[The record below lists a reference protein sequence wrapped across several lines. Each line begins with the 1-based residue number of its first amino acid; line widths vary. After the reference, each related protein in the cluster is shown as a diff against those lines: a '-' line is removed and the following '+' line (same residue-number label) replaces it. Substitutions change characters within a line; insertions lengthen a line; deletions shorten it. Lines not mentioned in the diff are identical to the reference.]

1 MIYNKFGGPERG
13 EYFLHRLERLYRQ
26 EPARLSSLRPNRYT
40 YSLVLDAIAK
50 SQTPSA
56 AERAEDLLNAMLVS
70 ATSAAATE
78 DNSGGGGGGVVVEPD
93 TTVYN
98 TVLNAWAR
106 SKSPQ
111 AVERAEG
118 IMQTMRLRQREGL
131 STARPD
137 IFTYNTMLN
146 ILARSARGY
155 HGARKLVDQMEKNHR
170 YHHNRRRR
178 DNDKNNNNNDSDDA
192 VAVAPN
198 VVSYNILIKALADDV
213 SVTNATEKA
222 LAILDAIRTISS
234 DDEGVVDDDAP
245 RPNRRRRLNCALDSV
260 TYSSVLRVMSRDSS
274 KEQPQYAEQA
284 IALLHEL
291 EAAYDASNDPAL
303 APNSILYTQVRC
315 TCTMIVFVSYR
326 SHDSLTVHMISD
338 IGRPSVQSHE
348 AEPVPNGRKRLS
360 NEWKRGI
367 DRAPSRAGPIIFATM
382 PSSTRTRGRMLQGGP
397 SKVTKCF

>member
-1 MIYNKFGGPERG
+1 MIYNKFGSPERG
-13 EYFLHRLERLYRQ
+13 EYFLQRLEKLYRQ
-26 EPARLSSLRPNRYT
+26 QPVRFSSLRPNRYT

-70 ATSAAATE
+70 ATSAAAE
-78 DNSGGGGGGVVVEPD
+78 NKEAGGGGGGVVVEPD

-106 SKSPQ
+106 SKAAQ

-118 IMQTMRLRQREGL
+118 IMQTMHMRRREGL
-131 STARPD
+131 SNARPD

-146 ILARSARGY
+146 ILARSARGF

-178 DNDKNNNNNDSDDA
+178 NDDNNNNNNYSDDVT

-222 LAILDAIRTISS
+222 LAIVNAIRTISS
-234 DDEGVVDDDAP
+234 DDEGGVDDDAP
-245 RPNRRRRLNCALDSV
+245 RTNRRRRLNCALDSV

-284 IALLHEL
+284 MALLHEL

-303 APNSILYTQVRC
+303 APNSISYTLVRC
-315 TCTMIVFVSYR
+315 GF
-326 SHDSLTVHMISD
+326 
-338 IGRPSVQSHE
+338 
-348 AEPVPNGRKRLS
+348 
-360 NEWKRGI
+360 
-367 DRAPSRAGPIIFATM
+367 
-382 PSSTRTRGRMLQGGP
+382 
-397 SKVTKCF
+397 